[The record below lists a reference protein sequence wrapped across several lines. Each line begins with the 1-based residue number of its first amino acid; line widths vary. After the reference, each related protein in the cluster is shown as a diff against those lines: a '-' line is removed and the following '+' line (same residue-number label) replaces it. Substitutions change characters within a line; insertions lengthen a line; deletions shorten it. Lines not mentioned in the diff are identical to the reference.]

1 MMNRIKEARSLL
13 KKIPK
18 VKLGFF
24 PTPLQRLDR
33 LSEEMGVEIYLK
45 RDDLTGIS
53 QFGGNKIRKLEYLMA
68 DAVKENA
75 DTVYTYGAS
84 QSNHAMQ
91 TATACN
97 RMGLHPL
104 LFLTDIIGSDLSHP
118 EGNLLLDRILGAE
131 IHLEPLLGDSL
142 KDTSIRVHRKAK
154 ERIASLEKE
163 GRRCY
168 EIPMG
173 GANAIGSLG
182 FVEAFVEVAEEFLL
196 RGLKADYL
204 YHATGT
210 GGTLAGLIAG
220 KKLLGS
226 EIRIMSIG
234 VGIGGDGYK
243 EKVMKLADE
252 ALDLLERE
260 ERVHEEDFEV
270 FEDYYGKGYEVPSEE
285 GSKAIRLLARTE
297 GIFLDPVYTAKAF
310 SGMLDHIEKGIIEKG
325 SRVIFWHTGG
335 ATALFAERE
344 ILGDI
349 Y

>member
-1 MMNRIKEARSLL
+1 MINRILEARTLL
-13 KKIPK
+13 KNIPK

-33 LSEEMGVEIYLK
+33 LSEKLGVEIYLK

-68 DAVKENA
+68 DAVKKNA

-97 RMGLHPL
+97 RMGLHSL
-104 LFLTDIIGSDLSHP
+104 LFLTDIIGTDLSRP

-131 IHLEPLLGDSL
+131 IHMEPLLGDSL
-142 KDTSIRVHRKAK
+142 IEASIRVRRKAK
-154 ERIASLEKE
+154 ERIATLEKE

-182 FVEAFVEVAEEFLL
+182 FAEAFVEATEELL
-196 RGLKADYL
+196 SHGFEADYL

-220 KKLLGS
+220 KKILDS
-226 EIRIMSIG
+226 ETRIMSIG

-243 EKVMKLADE
+243 EKVTELANG
-252 ALDLLERE
+252 ALDLLRRE
-260 ERVHEEDFEV
+260 ERVHEEDIEV
-270 FEDYYGKGYEVPSEE
+270 FEDYCGKGYEVPSEE
-285 GSKAIRLLARTE
+285 GSKAIKLLARTE
-297 GIFLDPVYTAKAF
+297 GVFLDPVYTAKAF

-325 SRVIFWHTGG
+325 SKVIFWHTGG

>member
-1 MMNRIKEARSLL
+1 MMNRIKEARTLL
-13 KKIPK
+13 KNIPK

-24 PTPLQRLDR
+24 PTPLHRLDR
-33 LSEEMGVEIYLK
+33 LSEKLGVEIYLK

-97 RMGLHPL
+97 SLGLHPL
-104 LFLTDIIGSDLSHP
+104 LFLTDIIGSESGPP
-118 EGNLLLDRILGAE
+118 EGNLLLDRIMGAE
-131 IHLEPLLGDSL
+131 IHLEPLLGGSL
-142 KDTSIRVHRKAK
+142 KEAGIRVQQKVK
-154 ERIASLEKE
+154 KRIASLENE
-163 GRRCY
+163 GRKCY

-173 GANAIGSLG
+173 GANTIGSLG
-182 FVEAFVEVAEEFLL
+182 FVEGFVEMAEELHFC
-196 RGLKADYL
+196 GLKADYL

-210 GGTLAGLIAG
+210 GGTLAGLMAG
-220 KKLLGS
+220 KKLLDS
-226 EIRIMSIG
+226 EVRIMSVG

-243 EKVMKLADE
+243 EKVVELANG
-252 ALDLLERE
+252 ALDLLKRE
-260 ERVHEEDFEV
+260 ERVFEDDLEV
-270 FEDYYGKGYEVPSEE
+270 FEGYFGKGYEVPSEE

-297 GIFLDPVYTAKAF
+297 GILLDPVYTAKAF
-310 SGMLDHIEKGIIEKG
+310 SAMLDHIEKGIIEKG
-325 SRVIFWHTGG
+325 TRVIFWHTGG

>member
-1 MMNRIKEARSLL
+1 MDRIIEARTLL
-13 KKIPK
+13 ETVPK

-24 PTPLQRLDR
+24 PTPLHRLDR
-33 LSEEMGVEIYLK
+33 LSEKLGVEIYLK

-53 QFGGNKIRKLEYLMA
+53 QFGGNKMRKLEYLMA

-97 RMGLHPL
+97 RMGLFPL

-118 EGNLLLDRILGAE
+118 EGNILLDRILGAE
-131 IHLEPLLGDSL
+131 IHLEPLQGESL
-142 KDTSIRVHRKAK
+142 EETSRKVHLKAK
-154 ERIASLEKE
+154 ERIRLLEKE
-163 GRRCY
+163 GRKCY

-182 FVEAFVEVAEEFLL
+182 FLEAIVEVAEELQL
-196 RGLKADYL
+196 RGMEADYL

-210 GGTLAGLIAG
+210 GGTLAGLLAG
-220 KKLLGS
+220 KKLLDS
-226 EIRIMSIG
+226 KMRIMSIG

-243 EKVMKLADE
+243 EKVMEMANGTLE
-252 ALDLLERE
+252 LLKRE
-260 ERVHEEDFEV
+260 ERVCDEDIEIFEE
-270 FEDYYGKGYEVPSEE
+270 YYGAGYEVPSAI
-285 GSKAIRLLARTE
+285 GSNAIRLLARTE
-297 GIFLDPVYTAKAF
+297 GVFLDPVYTAKAF
-310 SGMLDHIEKGIIEKG
+310 SGMLDHIENGIIEKG
-325 SRVIFWHTGG
+325 TRVIFWHTGG
-335 ATALFAERE
+335 ATALFAERK

>member
-1 MMNRIKEARSLL
+1 MDRIIEARTLL
-13 KKIPK
+13 ETMPK

-24 PTPLQRLDR
+24 PTPLHRLDR
-33 LSEEMGVEIYLK
+33 LSEKLGVEIYLK

-53 QFGGNKIRKLEYLMA
+53 QFGGNKMRKLEYLMA
-68 DAVKENA
+68 DALKENA
-75 DTVYTYGAS
+75 DTVYTYGAG

-118 EGNLLLDRILGAE
+118 EGNILLDRILGAE
-131 IHLEPLLGDSL
+131 IHLEPLQGENIEE
-142 KDTSIRVHRKAK
+142 TSRRAQQKAK
-154 ERIASLEKE
+154 DRISFLEKE
-163 GRRCY
+163 GRKCY

-182 FVEAFVEVAEEFLL
+182 FAEAFVEVAEELQL
-196 RGLKADYL
+196 RGMEADYL

-210 GGTLAGLIAG
+210 GGTLAGLLAG
-220 KKLLGS
+220 KKLLDS
-226 EIRIMSIG
+226 KMRIMSIG

-243 EKVMKLADE
+243 EKVMEMANG
-252 ALDLLERE
+252 ALELLKRE
-260 ERVHEEDFEV
+260 ERVCDEDIEIFKE
-270 FEDYYGKGYEVPSEE
+270 FYGEGYEVPSAR
-285 GSKAIRLLARTE
+285 GSSAIRLLARTE
-297 GIFLDPVYTAKAF
+297 GVFLDPVYTAKAF
-310 SGMLDHIEKGIIEKG
+310 SGMLDHIENGIIEKG
-325 SRVIFWHTGG
+325 TKVVFWHTGG
-335 ATALFAERE
+335 ATALFAERK

>member
-1 MMNRIKEARSLL
+1 MDRILEARTLL
-13 KKIPK
+13 ETVPK
-18 VKLGFF
+18 VKIGFF
-24 PTPLQRLDR
+24 PTPLHRLDR
-33 LSEEMGVEIYLK
+33 LSEKLGVEIYLK

-53 QFGGNKIRKLEYLMA
+53 QFGGNKMRKLEYLMA

-97 RMGLHPL
+97 RMGLYPL

-118 EGNLLLDRILGAE
+118 EGNILLDRILGAE
-131 IHLEPLLGDSL
+131 IHLEPLQGESIEE
-142 KDTSIRVHRKAK
+142 TSRRVHQKAK
-154 ERIASLEKE
+154 ERISFLEKE
-163 GRRCY
+163 GRKCY

-182 FVEAFVEVAEEFLL
+182 FAEAFVEVAEEFQL
-196 RGLKADYL
+196 RGMEADYL

-210 GGTLAGLIAG
+210 GGTLAGLLAG
-220 KKLLGS
+220 KKLLDS
-226 EIRIMSIG
+226 KMRIMSIG

-243 EKVMKLADE
+243 EKVMEMANETLE
-252 ALDLLERE
+252 LLKRE
-260 ERVHEEDFEV
+260 ERVCDEDIEV
-270 FEDYYGKGYEVPSEE
+270 FEDYYGEGYEVPSAR
-285 GSKAIRLLARTE
+285 GSSAIRLLAKTE
-297 GIFLDPVYTAKAF
+297 GVFLDPVYTAKAF
-310 SGMLDHIEKGIIEKG
+310 SGMLDHIENGIIEKG
-325 SRVIFWHTGG
+325 TRVIFWHTGG
-335 ATALFAERE
+335 ATALFAERK

>member
-1 MMNRIKEARSLL
+1 MDRILEARTLL
-13 KKIPK
+13 VTVPK

-24 PTPLQRLDR
+24 PTPLHRLDR
-33 LSEEMGVEIYLK
+33 LSEKLGVEIYLK

-53 QFGGNKIRKLEYLMA
+53 QFGGNKMRKLEYLMA

-97 RMGLHPL
+97 RMGLYPL

-118 EGNLLLDRILGAE
+118 EGNILLDRILGAE
-131 IHLEPLLGDSL
+131 IHLEPLQGESIEE
-142 KDTSIRVHRKAK
+142 TSRRVHQKAK
-154 ERIASLEKE
+154 ERISFLEKE
-163 GRRCY
+163 GRKCY

-182 FVEAFVEVAEEFLL
+182 FAEAFVEVAEEFQL
-196 RGLKADYL
+196 RGMEADYL

-210 GGTLAGLIAG
+210 GGTLAGLLAG
-220 KKLLGS
+220 KKLLDS
-226 EIRIMSIG
+226 KMRIMSIG

-243 EKVMKLADE
+243 EKVMEMANETLE
-252 ALDLLERE
+252 LLKRE
-260 ERVHEEDFEV
+260 ERVCDEDIEV
-270 FEDYYGKGYEVPSEE
+270 FEDYYGEGYEVPSAR
-285 GSKAIRLLARTE
+285 GSSAIRLLAKTE
-297 GIFLDPVYTAKAF
+297 GVFLDPVYTAKAF
-310 SGMLDHIEKGIIEKG
+310 SGMLDHIENGIIEKG
-325 SRVIFWHTGG
+325 TRVIFWHTGG
-335 ATALFAERE
+335 ATALFAERK

>member
-1 MMNRIKEARSLL
+1 MTKRIGDARSLL

-33 LSEEMGVEIYLK
+33 LSEELGVEIYLK
-45 RDDLTGIS
+45 RDDFTGIS

-97 RMGLHPL
+97 RLGLHPL
-104 LFLTDIIGSDLSHP
+104 LFLTDIIGSDLSRP

-154 ERIASLEKE
+154 EQIASLEKE

-182 FVEAFVEVAEEFLL
+182 FVEAFVEVAEEFLF

-226 EIRIMSIG
+226 ETRIMSIG

-243 EKVMKLADE
+243 DKVMKLANG
-252 ALDLLERE
+252 ALNLLERE
-260 ERVHEEDFEV
+260 ERVYEEDFEV

-325 SRVIFWHTGG
+325 RRVIFWHTGG

>member
-1 MMNRIKEARSLL
+1 MDRILEARTLL
-13 KKIPK
+13 ETVPK
-18 VKLGFF
+18 VKMGFF
-24 PTPLQRLDR
+24 PTPLHRLDR
-33 LSEEMGVEIYLK
+33 LSEKLGVEIYLK

-53 QFGGNKIRKLEYLMA
+53 QFGGNKMRKLEYLMA

-97 RMGLHPL
+97 RMGLYPL

-118 EGNLLLDRILGAE
+118 EGNILLDRILGAE
-131 IHLEPLLGDSL
+131 IHLEPLQGESIEE
-142 KDTSIRVHRKAK
+142 TSRRVHQKAK
-154 ERIASLEKE
+154 ERISFLEKE
-163 GRRCY
+163 GRKCY

-182 FVEAFVEVAEEFLL
+182 FAEAFVEVAEEFQL
-196 RGLKADYL
+196 RGMEADYL

-210 GGTLAGLIAG
+210 GGTLAGLLAG
-220 KKLLGS
+220 KKLLDS
-226 EIRIMSIG
+226 KMRIMSIG

-243 EKVMKLADE
+243 EKVMEMANETLE
-252 ALDLLERE
+252 LLKRE
-260 ERVHEEDFEV
+260 ERVCDEDIEV
-270 FEDYYGKGYEVPSEE
+270 FEDYYGEGYEVPSAR
-285 GSKAIRLLARTE
+285 GSSAIRLLAKTE
-297 GIFLDPVYTAKAF
+297 GVFLDPVYTAKAF
-310 SGMLDHIEKGIIEKG
+310 SGMLDHIENGIIEKG
-325 SRVIFWHTGG
+325 TRVIFWHTGG
-335 ATALFAERE
+335 ATALFAERK

>member
-1 MMNRIKEARSLL
+1 M
-13 KKIPK
+13 PK

-33 LSEEMGVEIYLK
+33 LSEELGVEIYLK

-68 DAVKENA
+68 DALKENA

-97 RMGLHPL
+97 RLGLHPL
-104 LFLTDIIGSDLSHP
+104 LFLTDIIGSDLSRP

-131 IHLEPLLGDSL
+131 IHLEPLQGESL

-154 ERIASLEKE
+154 ERITALEKE

-168 EIPMG
+168 GIPMG

-182 FVEAFVEVAEEFLL
+182 FAEAFVEIAEEFLS

-210 GGTLAGLIAG
+210 GGTLAGLITG
-220 KKLLGS
+220 KKLLES
-226 EIRIMSIG
+226 ETRIMSIG

-243 EKVMKLADE
+243 EKVMELANG
-252 ALDLLERE
+252 ALDLLGRE
-260 ERVHEEDFEV
+260 ERVNEEDIDVYES
-270 FEDYYGKGYEVPSEE
+270 YYGEGYEVPSEE

-335 ATALFAERE
+335 ATALFAEKE

>member
-1 MMNRIKEARSLL
+1 MKNRIGEARILL
-13 KKIPK
+13 KKMPK

-33 LSEEMGVEIYLK
+33 LSEELGVEIYLK

-68 DAVKENA
+68 DAIMENA

-97 RMGLHPL
+97 RLGLHPL
-104 LFLTDIIGSDLSHP
+104 LFLTDIIGSDLSRP

-131 IHLEPLLGDSL
+131 IHLEPLLGESL

-154 ERIASLEKE
+154 ERINALEKE

-182 FVEAFVEVAEEFLL
+182 FAEAFVEIAEEFLS

-220 KKLLGS
+220 KKLLES
-226 EIRIMSIG
+226 ETRIMSIG

-243 EKVMKLADE
+243 EKVMEFANG
-252 ALDLLERE
+252 ALDLLGRE
-260 ERVHEEDFEV
+260 ERVNEEDIDVYES
-270 FEDYYGKGYEVPSEE
+270 YYGEGYEVPSEE

-335 ATALFAERE
+335 ATVLFAERE